1 MLAHLHRSGTVLIL
15 GVCALLTLPHAA
27 RSQDTP
33 PALPEVPAVPP
44 PDYSGMPGA
53 DPSGNGS
60 GPPPLPLESA
70 APAADPM
77 GAFESLLGG
86 GGARPPI
93 DFSALGLDP
102 NAAQDLSPE
111 EAILLSA
118 QKQMKDELEKLG
130 NEKTGVPSLLFSRLE
145 YERIRKALE
154 QRGSAAIV
162 PDDVADD
169 DTGDEG
175 GVVLEGRDIR
185 LSGIFFKNAE
195 DWIIWL
201 NDQRLTPQRLPKQI
215 KEIKVYKKYIE
226 IKWADNTSAQTYAI
240 RLRPNQR
247 FNLDTQ
253 SFSPG

>member
-1 MLAHLHRSGTVLIL
+1 MSPRLYRFGTVLL
-15 GVCALLTLPHAA
+15 FGACLAVTTPHLA
-27 RSQDTP
+27 RSQDAP
-33 PALPEVPAVPP
+33 PPLPEVPAVPP
-44 PDYSGMPGA
+44 PPLDPQMPV
-53 DPSGNGS
+53 DSSGNV
-60 GPPPLPLESA
+60 PPPLPPEST
-70 APAADPM
+70 APPVDPM
-77 GAFESLLGG
+77 GAFESLIGG
-86 GGARPPI
+86 GNSRPPI

-102 NAAQDLSPE
+102 NAAKDLSPE

-154 QRGSAAIV
+154 QRGSAAIL
-162 PDDVADD
+162 PDEA
-169 DTGDEG
+169 TGDESG
-175 GVVLEGRDIR
+175 AEEGVILEGRDIR
-185 LSGIFFKNAE
+185 LSGIFFKNTE

-226 IKWADNTSAQTYAI
+226 IKWTDTSSAQTYAI